1 MQGEAG
7 GLHHHRDKTSG
18 KLAGSSKWRSAPC
31 SRARV
36 PPPTGACCN
45 RLALAP
51 GTAHYQGDPGHPKF
65 QPSSPTLCSR
75 DAVLEGGRGL
85 WCLQDVSRPLGPTP
99 APSCPLT
106 KGRSAPGQAE
116 RRRRPASVPGP
127 PQDRQQQSA
136 AHARRRCYG
145 SCRSAGEVH
154 RAAPRGRI
162 PTTGQEAPGGSVAPG
177 LVLAEGTGDQH
188 QLRHKLLGRRLS
200 PDPLQGH
207 PSGLGS
213 WGAFTGPR
221 LCI

>member
-1 MQGEAG
+1 MQPASGPPPPTRGLLQQAG
-7 GLHHHRDKTSG
+7 PELLGQPTVKETP
-18 KLAGSSKWRSAPC
+18 ATPSSSQVAPRSAPGMWC
-31 SRARV
+31 WRAG
-36 PPPTGACCN
+36 GA
-45 RLALAP
+45 
-51 GTAHYQGDPGHPKF
+51 
-65 QPSSPTLCSR
+65 
-75 DAVLEGGRGL
+75 L
-85 WCLQDVSRPLGPTP
+85 WCLQDVSGPLGPTP

-106 KGRSAPGQAE
+106 KGRSAPGQAG
-116 RRRRPASVPGP
+116 RRPASVPGP

-136 AHARRRCYG
+136 AHARGRCCG

-207 PSGLGS
+207 PRGLGCR
-213 WGAFTGPR
+213 GAFTGPR
-221 LCI
+221 LCYLNKDH